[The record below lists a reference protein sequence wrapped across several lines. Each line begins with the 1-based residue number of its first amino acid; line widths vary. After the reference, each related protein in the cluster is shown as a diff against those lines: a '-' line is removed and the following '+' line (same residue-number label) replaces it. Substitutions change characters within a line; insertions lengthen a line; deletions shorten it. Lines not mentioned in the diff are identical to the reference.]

1 VLVSASAIAN
11 PIAVSCIEGQLV
23 DGRSRGSWGPFSL
36 CCWSGT
42 IKNGV
47 RLPAMNMRAKT
58 MTDDFNTPLE
68 EPGTASKIVDG
79 IKVASSAV
87 GDAIE
92 TGLEPGMPLDIVV
105 RAVREAPLAALG
117 IAFMLGFVFA
127 RPRR

>member
-1 VLVSASAIAN
+1 VATPTGTSLLLRN
-11 PIAVSCIEGQLV
+11 DQEW
-23 DGRSRGSWGPFSL
+23 RSFA
-36 CCWSGT
+36 CYEHE
-42 IKNGV
+42 
-47 RLPAMNMRAKT
+47 RAKT

>member
-1 VLVSASAIAN
+1 
-11 PIAVSCIEGQLV
+11 
-23 DGRSRGSWGPFSL
+23 
-36 CCWSGT
+36 
-42 IKNGV
+42 
-47 RLPAMNMRAKT
+47 

-127 RPRR
+127 RHGRPPAGLSHAACATAAAVGSGGRRSHQLRTANAVPSTIMPMAKLRIHRDT